1 VGLNL
6 YQQRG
11 SKMEQSNFNF
21 SELSDTEQM
30 EMMRDALRYRKLRE
44 HGFDSD
50 FFLIGLNLDEYVDA
64 LK

>member
-1 VGLNL
+1 
-6 YQQRG
+6 
-11 SKMEQSNFNF
+11 MEQSNFNF
-21 SELSDTEQM
+21 SELSDTEQI